1 MQYALWNIAEPL
13 YLLIPQD
20 SIAWCEVAS
29 AANLE
34 FSVHITLHHDDIPP
48 PRPYGPWPRPPPRE
62 AAVEKPLPRSPLREK
77 FMGRDAASDAGE
89 PAA

>member
-1 MQYALWNIAEPL
+1 M
-13 YLLIPQD
+13 
-20 SIAWCEVAS
+20 
-29 AANLE
+29 
-34 FSVHITLHHDDIPP
+34 HITLDHDDIPP

-89 PAA
+89 PAAERACDNAGVSAQKEQLLTQSIQLKHGDISCIM